1 MKLSIV
7 YYSKTGRTEQ
17 MVRPIQDGIAKFDAG
32 IEVRAFRLEEL
43 DQAHPENL
51 AYVNDSTGVVF
62 GTPVYCA
69 SECWQLKQWIDTAGV
84 KLPGK
89 LVGCYATCQ
98 YAVGGADVAIQN
110 VLIQMIV
117 KGAMAYSG
125 GAANGQ
131 PYIHLGPISYNGH
144 EAADCALFEVYGTRF
159 AAQASRLCL

>member
-1 MKLSIV
+1 M
-7 YYSKTGRTEQ
+7 
-17 MVRPIQDGIAKFDAG
+17 
-32 IEVRAFRLEEL
+32 
-43 DQAHPENL
+43 
-51 AYVNDSTGVVF
+51 
-62 GTPVYCA
+62 
-69 SECWQLKQWIDTAGV
+69 
-84 KLPGK
+84 
-89 LVGCYATCQ
+89 GCYATCQ

-144 EAADCALFEVYGTRF
+144 EAADCALFEVYGSRF